1 DELLSAVGLPSGH
14 QYMSFAEAEWQGHPM
29 TVCRTGYTGERGY
42 ELVPSWLD
50 AGSLWDAL
58 TEAGRELGAL
68 PCGLGARDTLRLEMG
83 YPLHGH
89 DLSMAI
95 SPVQARLTWAIG
107 WKKPAFWGRD
117 ALVAQREQGTARV
130 LWGLEALDRG
140 IPRRGMRVMGS
151 DGTAVGEV
159 TSGTYSPTKRV
170 GIGLALLDHAVEEA
184 AEVQVD
190 VRGRMSRCRV
200 VHPPFVESSTK

>member
-1 DELLSAVGLPSGH
+1 
-14 QYMSFAEAEWQGHPM
+14 
-29 TVCRTGYTGERGY
+29 
-42 ELVPSWLD
+42 
-50 AGSLWDAL
+50 
-58 TEAGRELGAL
+58 
-68 PCGLGARDTLRLEMG
+68 MG

-107 WKKPAFWGRD
+107 WGKPAFWGRD
-117 ALVAQREQGTARV
+117 ALVAQREQGTAPL
-130 LWGLEALDRG
+130 LWGLQTLDRG